1 MYKNYIDKIEDLHNA
16 MIFNCLYHFEDC
28 LFLHNFEK
36 NQFNV

>member
-16 MIFNCLYHFEDC
+16 LIFNCLYYLGNC